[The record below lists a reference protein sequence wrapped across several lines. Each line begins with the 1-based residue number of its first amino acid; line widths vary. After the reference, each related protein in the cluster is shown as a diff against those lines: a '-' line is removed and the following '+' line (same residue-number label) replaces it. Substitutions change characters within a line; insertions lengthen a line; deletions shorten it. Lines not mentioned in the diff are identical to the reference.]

1 MKSVA
6 IIYCEGAMNTPYGK
20 TAHGLVRF
28 TERYEVVA
36 VIDSRLADKDAG
48 AIIDGKPNGVPVV
61 EDLASALSNATSRQ
75 KQPTHFVIG
84 LAPDGGRLPE
94 SARSAI
100 RTALESGLN
109 VDSGLHDFLSDDGEL
124 ASMASLRGLK
134 IHDVRKPP
142 PRSEL
147 HFFSGKIEQV
157 DSLKIAVLGTDS
169 AIGKRTTAWILVHA
183 FRHKGWADRSAVFG
197 RPSHRGKLGA

>member
-100 RTALESGLN
+100 RS
-109 VDSGLHDFLSDDGEL
+109 S
-124 ASMASLRGLK
+124 
-134 IHDVRKPP
+134 
-142 PRSEL
+142 
-147 HFFSGKIEQV
+147 
-157 DSLKIAVLGTDS
+157 
-169 AIGKRTTAWILVHA
+169 WIM
-183 FRHKGWADRSAVFG
+183 R
-197 RPSHRGKLGA
+197 